1 MRTYIN
7 SLKKKPE
14 HVRRRIALL
23 STSGITG
30 FVAIIWA
37 VTLSSTGVFS
47 LAPAAESPKVTT
59 TPSTNSFSQLLGAVG
74 ATSANSGEPALS
86 IVDNGSS
93 STLDTKKQKAT
104 SATVIPF

>member
-1 MRTYIN
+1 MRNYIN

-23 STSGITG
+23 STSGVTG

-47 LAPAAESPKVTT
+47 LAPTAKTQTT
-59 TPSTNSFSQLLGAVG
+59 TTASSQTSFSQLLGAVG
-74 ATSANSGEPALS
+74 AASATSSDPSLS
-86 IVDNGSS
+86 IVDDGSS
-93 STLDTKKQKAT
+93 STLDAKRQQTA